1 MAFRTIVISTH
12 SKLEYS
18 LNYLVYKTIDSTIK
32 INLDEIHTII
42 IESTAVSITTALIL
56 ELIKKNIKII
66 FCDEK
71 RNPSSEVLPYYGNSI
86 NAKRIQEQINW
97 SNDTKDEIWRLIIKE
112 KIKNQAKVLEIINA
126 DLSKALYQFSEEVQT
141 GDISNREGHAA
152 KVYFN
157 NLFGKNFTRGN
168 SDEKNIFLNYGYSI
182 LLSQFNKSIVSKG
195 YITQIG
201 IHHKNVFNEFNLG
214 CDLMEPFRPIVDKL
228 ALNLNMSNY
237 KDELINMLNLD
248 VIIDNQKQ
256 SLFNAINI
264 YTSSVFKCLSE
275 GSLTDIKF
283 IEKYE
288 F

>member
-1 MAFRTIVISTH
+1 MAFRTIVVSTH

-18 LNYLVYKTIDSTIK
+18 LNYLVYKTIDSTVK

-71 RNPSSEVLPYYGNSI
+71 RNPSSEVLPYYGSSV
-86 NAKRIQEQINW
+86 ATKRIQEQINW
-97 SNDTKDEIWRLIIKE
+97 SNEIKDEVWKLIIIE
-112 KIKNQAKVLEIINA
+112 KIKNQAKVLAIINE
-126 DLSKALYQFSEEVQT
+126 DLSKDLYQFSEEVQS

-157 NLFGKNFTRGN
+157 NLFGKDFTRGN

-228 ALNLNMSNY
+228 ALNLNINNY
-237 KDELINMLNLD
+237 KDEMINMLNLEI
-248 VIIDNQKQ
+248 IIDNQKQ

-264 YTSSVFKCLSE
+264 YTSSIFKCLSE
-275 GSLTDIKF
+275 GSLNEIKF
-283 IEKYE
+283 IEEYE